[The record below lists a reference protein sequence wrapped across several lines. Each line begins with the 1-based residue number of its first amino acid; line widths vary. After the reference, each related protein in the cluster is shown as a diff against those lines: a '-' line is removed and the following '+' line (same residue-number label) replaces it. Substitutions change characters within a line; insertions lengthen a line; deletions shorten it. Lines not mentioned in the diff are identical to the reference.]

1 MLLAEPKPQRLI
13 AGDYLSREEF
23 LGRWQQMPGVKF
35 AELIDGVVYMPSPMS
50 VQHGENDG
58 LVATWLGHYAAYT
71 PGCSIGVNCT
81 WYMLDDAPQP
91 DVHLRI
97 ATDAGSSWIEEDF
110 FHGAPEFAAE
120 TCKTSTSYDLHQ
132 KKDLYAAAGVK
143 EYLAVLLE
151 KGEVRWHRLVGDT
164 YQLTPCPPGGVIRSV
179 VFPGLWLNVAALLAN
194 DLRALLETLEKGLAS
209 PEHAEFVERLGRKP
223 TAG

>member
-1 MLLAEPKPQRLI
+1 MLLAEAKQQLLI

-23 LGRWQQMPGVKF
+23 LERWEQLPGVKF

-50 VQHGENDG
+50 VEHGENDG

-71 PGCSIGVNCT
+71 PGCSIGVNGT

-97 ATDAGSSWIEEDF
+97 TQDGGTSWINEGF
-110 FHGAPEFAAE
+110 LHGAPELACE

-143 EYLAVLLE
+143 EYLAVLL
-151 KGEVRWHRLVGDT
+151 KSGEVRWHRLVPDS
-164 YQLTPCPPGGVIRSV
+164 YQTVPCSPDGVIRSV
-179 VFPGLWLNVAALLAN
+179 VFPGLWLNVAALLAG
-194 DLRALLETLEKGLAS
+194 DLRALLDTLEKGLAT
-209 PEHAEFVERLGRKP
+209 PEHAEFVERLARK
-223 TAG
+223 T

>member
-1 MLLAEPKPQRLI
+1 MLVAEPKRQSLT

-23 LGRWQQMPGVKF
+23 LARWRQLPGVKF
-35 AELIDGVVYMPSPMS
+35 AELIEGVVYMPSPLS
-50 VQHGENDG
+50 VDHGRNDSA
-58 LVATWLGHYAAYT
+58 VNFWLGHYFAFT
-71 PGCSIGVNCT
+71 PGCDIGTNCT

-97 ATDAGSSWIEEDF
+97 DTEDGASWVEDRYL
-110 FHGAPEFAAE
+110 HGAPELIVE
-120 TCKTSTSYDLHQ
+120 SCVSSTSYDLHQ

-151 KGEVRWHRLVGDT
+151 TAEVRWHRLVGDS
-164 YQLTPCPPGGVIRSV
+164 YQTVPCPPDGIIRSV

-209 PEHAEFVERLGRKP
+209 PEHQEFVARLGKAVVRE
-223 TAG
+223 